1 MSSSFSSNLG
11 SDEDLARRL
20 ESELEEIENFRFSD
34 DGEDS
39 DASTSGQ
46 GLEYPSRIPEHYL
59 GSLRRGFA
67 IPENI
72 LLRIPEEGERA
83 DNPPEGWVTLYFKMF
98 EYGLRLPLHPF
109 VQEFLFRT
117 GLAPAQVAPNGWGVI
132 FALAILFWLRARDSE
147 EAELLDVDQLLACF
161 EAKRI
166 AKKPG
171 RFYMCARKGAGGIVK
186 GPTSI
191 KGWVRKWFY
200 ASGEWLAKDE
210 SGRSFF
216 DVPTRFGNLGTE

>member
-1 MSSSFSSNLG
+1 
-11 SDEDLARRL
+11 
-20 ESELEEIENFRFSD
+20 
-34 DGEDS
+34 
-39 DASTSGQ
+39 
-46 GLEYPSRIPEHYL
+46 
-59 GSLRRGFA
+59 
-67 IPENI
+67 
-72 LLRIPEEGERA
+72 
-83 DNPPEGWVTLYFKMF
+83 MF

-216 DVPTRFGNLGTE
+216 DVPTRFGNLVSIRPVPELTQASFDTLKYYKERFPRGRKVGTLVTDELLLESGLLDYNPAVRPIESSRPNSELGEKKI